1 MLLRLL
7 LLVLTCACWQPALAL
22 DLDIRTSSASVLD
35 FSFLIDHSTVDLK
48 EDNTVIETNIDRV
61 GILVFD
67 VPEHGPHFGF
77 ALGYVFGDFNN
88 NPLYQP
94 LDMDGWYIGVL
105 ARGLAYRSQRITI
118 SLEARYI
125 YQDMSGR
132 DDLRDVAL
140 SWDEYLLNVT
150 FAVALTGNLH
160 FFAAPVYGDVDA
172 RYRERSAL
180 NQTVKMDSDNNAG
193 FFAGVQYKLDERES
207 VSLQYQDHVFTG
219 ILLDFKRLF

>member
-1 MLLRLL
+1 MRLLL
-7 LLVLTCACWQPALAL
+7 LLVLICACWQPALAL
-22 DLDIRTSSASVLD
+22 DLDVRTSSASVLD

-105 ARGLAYRSQRITI
+105 ARGRAYRSQRITI

-125 YQDMSGR
+125 YQDMSGS

-140 SWDEYLLNVT
+140 SWNEYLLNVT

-193 FFAGVQYKLDERES
+193 FFTGVQYNLDERES
-207 VSLQYQDHVFTG
+207 VSLQYQDHVFRG

>member
-1 MLLRLL
+1 M
-7 LLVLTCACWQPALAL
+7 AL
-22 DLDIRTSSASVLD
+22 DLDVRTSSASVLD

-118 SLEARYI
+118 SLGARYI
-125 YQDMSGR
+125 YQDMSGS

-140 SWDEYLLNVT
+140 SWNEYLLNVT

-193 FFAGVQYKLDERES
+193 FFTGVQYKLDERES